1 MKHPN
6 IVGFR
11 ELFENEE
18 NYFLVLD
25 FIDGGDLLDILKKR
39 ETFSEEVK
47 FLKFFTFPK
56 LSIF

>member
-47 FLKFFTFPK
+47 FLKLFTFPK

>member
-47 FLKFFTFPK
+47 F
-56 LSIF
+56 